1 MPRGPWSL
9 NPEAPGPSPRAA
21 SPSAWFSEMLVRT
34 ECLTQSWARGGI
46 RQRLPTSL
54 FPLELPGG
62 TGGRAQQDRREGS
75 AGGGWVQPEGPN
87 TLCSHHKVILLKPSL
102 GSGKNF
108 CPAAVVSPTESE
120 RVETEVIEQLK

>member
-1 MPRGPWSL
+1 MEPKPWGSGAQ
-9 NPEAPGPSPRAA
+9 PQG
-21 SPSAWFSEMLVRT
+21 SE
-34 ECLTQSWARGGI
+34 S
-46 RQRLPTSL
+46 TSL
-54 FPLELPGG
+54 VLRNAGENRVPDPVLGKRRNSTEATHFSLPIRAS
-62 TGGRAQQDRREGS
+62 GRDRREGS